1 MSLSSDW
8 KIVSIFS
15 FDAFTRLAVDAVF
28 DFGDAVAVGFW
39 VAHPSENQKWN
50 MKQCWTEIKDRDH
63 TENRKQNPKNTL
75 MQLLKIQRE
84 SKEDTG
90 GRGKVLLLHL
100 AVASLKTFPKTL
112 CRWLTTHHSH
122 HFHHSR
128 I

>member
-1 MSLSSDW
+1 MQFLILVTQLQLDSEWHIQVRIRNETWNNAERKSKTETTQ
-8 KIVSIFS
+8 KI
-15 FDAFTRLAVDAVF
+15 
-28 DFGDAVAVGFW
+28 
-39 VAHPSENQKWN
+39 ENKTQ
-50 MKQCWTEIKDRDH
+50 R
-63 TENRKQNPKNTL
+63 TL

-112 CRWLTTHHSH
+112 CRRLTTRHLH